1 MIVGP
6 SSGLYGRDTTV
17 LQVEEVQGS
26 KRLGV
31 VSVQAPRR
39 LLEAADRG
47 CATLVGGNNSGGIT
61 LFSARGIVDRGR
73 NVELDVRGNFHGRIA
88 AIAYRVCQL
97 EGGKLALLQG
107 AVQDG
112 ILALAVAVILIIW
125 AATVGVDV
133 VAKIVD
139 VSVVVLDVNLLAE
152 PASVAPIA
160 NIVVLEGHA
169 DAEVEVASCRAP
181 EFDRFELGVVF
192 EGKPTIVSTGQFP
205 ILCCGRSDVNDAHD
219 LLLLLTY
226 ASIITRGRRRCRW
239 EGTDA
244 RGWRRCRV
252 DGGLGTGKA

>member
-17 LQVEEVQGS
+17 FQVEEVQGS

-97 EGGKLALLQG
+97 EGGKVALLQG

-125 AATVGVDV
+125 AATVGIDV

-139 VSVVVLDVNLLAE
+139 VSVVLDVNLLTE

-169 DAEVEVASCRAP
+169 DAEVEVASCRAL

-192 EGKPTIVSTGQFP
+192 EGKATVVSTGRFP
-205 ILCCGRSDVNDAHD
+205 LRCCRGGDMNDAHGFFF
-219 LLLLLTY
+219 LLTY

-239 EGTDA
+239 EGTVA
-244 RGWRRCRV
+244 RGWRCCRV
-252 DGGLGTGKA
+252 ERRFGAGMA